1 MCCSHSPVPC
11 DGGAEAFVDWRSTP
25 QDEHLLDCCR
35 QQGGCRQGKKY
46 SCSTNSFKC
55 RWQATTLRKKG
66 LILLILQFLISKLNM
81 NICTHIASF
90 PGPCSAFHWTVSC
103 STVNCTASDENLGGK
118 TDLGMT
124 LLLFVFA
131 YCKQSRLEAAQAQ
144 EQGDSYDVTH
154 TTHGLLSI
162 N

>member
-25 QDEHLLDCCR
+25 QGEHLLDCCR

-46 SCSTNSFKC
+46 TCSTNSFKC
-55 RWQATTLRKKG
+55 RWQATTLCKKG
-66 LILLILQFLISKLNM
+66 LILLILQFLISELNI

-90 PGPCSAFHWTVSC
+90 PGPCPAFHWTVSC
-103 STVNCTASDENLGGK
+103 STVNCAASDENLGGK

-124 LLLFVFA
+124 LLQFVFA
-131 YCKQSRLEAAQAQ
+131 YCKQSRPEAVQTQ
-144 EQGDSYDVTH
+144 EQV
-154 TTHGLLSI
+154 I
-162 N
+162 AMM